1 LELDKE
7 IKKRGLNDME
17 ALDNIEEIINTVRQ
31 NNLIIKE
38 K

>member
-1 LELDKE
+1 VVPA
-7 IKKRGLNDME
+7 INDME